1 MPQGKKHRFI
11 LCSVSHLKYSE
22 YRLTQRLEAGLI
34 HVPAILKAISIDS
47 VTLAFVLE
55 IIACKCGLTSVLCLL
70 ILTRHFPLD
79 VV

>member
-1 MPQGKKHRFI
+1 MPNPYLESLGSNPMSIHSWTMPQGEKHRFI

-47 VTLAFVLE
+47 VPWHLF
-55 IIACKCGLTSVLCLL
+55 
-70 ILTRHFPLD
+70 
-79 VV
+79 